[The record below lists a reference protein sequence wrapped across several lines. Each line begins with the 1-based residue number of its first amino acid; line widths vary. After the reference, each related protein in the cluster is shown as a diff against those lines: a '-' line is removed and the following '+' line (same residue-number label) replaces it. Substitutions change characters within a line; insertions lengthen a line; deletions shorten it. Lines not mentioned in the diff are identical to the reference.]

1 MDKIEKAQKE
11 LEASLEAARLA
22 AESSLNEKMDK
33 SEELKNLQMEDML
46 RKIKEHQ
53 EHVETVRNNQEEKLK
68 PYVEELQVNIKAKE
82 ERARYVGLERDFL
95 KNIKHPPLQ
104 GNSGDQGSRDEEQ
117 AGGGEQEGGGGPP
130 QQEAAAAGGRE
141 PDQRVGLSV
150 RRSRQPWKLSPG
162 ICDYCCKDF
171 NINNPWPSSGRN
183 PLMVY

>member
-53 EHVETVRNNQEEKLK
+53 EHVEKVRNNQEEKLK

-82 ERARYVGLERDFL
+82 ERARYVD
-95 KNIKHPPLQ
+95 P
-104 GNSGDQGSRDEEQ
+104 
-117 AGGGEQEGGGGPP
+117 
-130 QQEAAAAGGRE
+130 E
-141 PDQRVGLSV
+141 PD
-150 RRSRQPWKLSPG
+150 
-162 ICDYCCKDF
+162 F
-171 NINNPWPSSGRN
+171 
-183 PLMVY
+183 